1 MLNQAVLSY
10 EGVEE
15 VLLTFLLFVYKC
27 TLFGSK
33 IRVKGK
39 QINFRN
45 SKGKNGIWEKNKMD
59 FILLLC

>member
-1 MLNQAVLSY
+1 MFLMVFEQFNQAVLSY

-15 VLLTFLLFVYKC
+15 VLFTFLLFVYEC

-39 QINFRN
+39 QIKFQN
-45 SKGKNGIWEKNKMD
+45 
-59 FILLLC
+59 